1 MSDTGREFHA
11 ADVSIAI
18 PTYGREQVLL
28 DTIAACLALDLPAGE
43 ILIID
48 QTPSHEPQT
57 EATLRRWVE
66 SGQIR
71 LLRRD
76 APSLPAAMNH
86 ALCEARNP
94 IVLSID
100 DDVELEPDLV
110 DRHARAWAARG
121 VGGRGPGV
129 AAGRSP
135 DRLGADRGQE
145 PVTTGP

>member
-1 MSDTGREFHA
+1 MTTGREFHA

-57 EATLRRWVE
+57 EATLRQWVE

-76 APSLPAAMNH
+76 APSLPAAMNQ

-100 DDVELEPDLV
+100 DDVESRARFGRP
-110 DRHARAWAARG
+110 ACPRAWAARR
-121 VGGRGPGV
+121 VGGRGPGA
-129 AAGRSP
+129 AAGRSA
-135 DRLGADRGQE
+135 DCLGADDRQE
-145 PVTTGP
+145 PATTGP